1 VTRSTKSKYKTMT
14 LVTCELI
21 GLKQLLKVLKYEL
34 SFQMHLICDNQA
46 AVHITFNP
54 VFHGRTK
61 YIKMDCHSIE
71 KNLSLG
77 TLQRAMY
84 ALVNS
89 CLTYLLSV

>member
-1 VTRSTKSKYKTMT
+1 MT